1 MDTLL
6 TILEPVLPMGINLS
20 LKKCL
25 LSILQAMIISWTVNL
40 LKLASGFMTGTSA
53 ESTLRRIQRFL
64 KRCVIKQHD
73 AARSII
79 DALPD
84 HGRFILSMDATAW
97 QLGKRKYYVLAVGI
111 CFDGIAL
118 PICFAFLPGY
128 EITSFVEEIE
138 IMERVVSLLGRGRI
152 ECLLADRE
160 FGNSKFLKWLRIN
173 KIKYCI
179 RLRENLYMRK
189 AGGKKGR
196 KLRDVLASLKV
207 GEHIVLK
214 DVYLTRGNDKVR
226 IYATRRI
233 GRGNEESLIIL
244 ASPVGYDCTE
254 KLYRKRWT
262 LETAFRGLKT
272 AGFNMEDTHLNDKRF
287 ENMLSLLM
295 IAFAAAFLEGLLKIQ
310 ELPIPLKK
318 KEHVKRV
325 SIFRYGYVS
334 ILHNFWAN
342 VKAKSVL
349 PT

>member
-6 TILEPVLPMGINLS
+6 TILKPVLPMGINLS

-25 LSILQAMIISWTVNL
+25 FSILQAMIISWTINL
-40 LKLASGFMTGTSA
+40 LKLASGFMTDTSE
-53 ESTLRRIQRFL
+53 ESTFRRIQRFL
-64 KRCVIKQHD
+64 TRCVIKQHE
-73 AARSII
+73 AARSIV
-79 DALPD
+79 DALPAM
-84 HGRFILSMDATAW
+84 GRFILSMDATAW
-97 QLGKRKYYVLAVGI
+97 QLGKKKYYVLAVGI

-138 IMERVVSLLGRGRI
+138 IMERVVSLLGRDRI

-189 AGGKKGR
+189 AGDKKGR
-196 KLRDVLASLKV
+196 KLRDVLSSLQV
-207 GEHIVLK
+207 GEHIVLR
-214 DVYLTRGNDKVR
+214 DVYLTRGNNKVR

-233 GRGNEESLIIL
+233 GRGKEESLIIL
-244 ASPVGYDCTE
+244 ASPVDYDCTE
-254 KLYRKRWT
+254 NLYRKRWS

-287 ENMLSLLM
+287 ENMLTLLM
-295 IAFAAAFLEGLLKIQ
+295 IAFAAAFLEGLLKIK

-318 KEHVKRV
+318 KEHVMRI
-325 SIFRYGYVS
+325 SIFRYGYIS
-334 ILHNFWAN
+334 ILRDFWAN
-342 VKAKSVL
+342 VKAKSVFA
-349 PT
+349 T